1 MGFIDTLK
9 SNGCGGFI
17 IPEASAK
24 PLPPAKIPVYIPP
37 KATRKAAPAKS
48 AAVPAKAAAPSKE
61 MAAALAGVM
70 AYKNVPSNANGLP
83 RQVVAAITAAVA
95 AYTGGKGIVT
105 GISKAA
111 SAPVQETA
119 LQPGKKQRRIGNRG
133 SWGQAGVVAVTAPF

>member
-17 IPEASAK
+17 IPEESAK

-37 KATRKAAPAKS
+37 KPTRKPVA
-48 AAVPAKAAAPSKE
+48 AKAAAPSKE
-61 MAAALAGVM
+61 MAAAMAGVM

-105 GISKAA
+105 GISQAA
-111 SAPVQETA
+111 APAQET
-119 LQPGKKQRRIGNRG
+119 GKKQRRIANRG

>member
-1 MGFIDTLK
+1 
-9 SNGCGGFI
+9 
-17 IPEASAK
+17 
-24 PLPPAKIPVYIPP
+24 
-37 KATRKAAPAKS
+37 
-48 AAVPAKAAAPSKE
+48 AKAAAPSKE

-105 GISKAA
+105 GISRA
-111 SAPVQETA
+111 SAPAQETA